1 MTTTELIKFLQKY
14 EFGGAT
20 GKPREVYICVDEKSH
35 RFEIESF
42 DTGAGLVAYIYINL
56 KGEEI
61 EDLDK

>member
-1 MTTTELIKFLQKY
+1 MTTTELINFLKKY

-20 GKPREVYICVDEKSH
+20 GKPREVYICVDGNIH

-42 DTGAGLVAYIYINL
+42 DTGDGLVTEIFINL